1 MAATDTSA
9 PASKTGMTTK
19 QLRELADTLFTKR
32 KSLISLWQE
41 IAENF
46 YPERADFTV
55 KRYLGDDYAG
65 NLMTSYP
72 VLTRR
77 DMSDQI
83 GTMLR
88 NTNKPWFNMTCN
100 DERRMD
106 HDAKAWLEWATK
118 TMRSAMYSP
127 HTLFTKATSQA
138 DADYATFGQTCVTVR
153 LNSQA
158 DDLLYRTWHLRDMA
172 WMEDED
178 GKLCGIFRRWKPSNR
193 TLVKM
198 FDGKTNTSVHRS
210 VIKDSV
216 KAPNEEVEC
225 YHFMVKSDMYD
236 GPDNSMPWRSIYYD
250 SAHDYEMECV
260 AQKNR
265 EYVIPRWLTVSGSQY
280 AHSPATV
287 AALPEARL
295 LQSMT
300 YTLLEAGEKVVNP
313 PMVAVEQAIRSDVS
327 LYAGGLTY
335 VDMEYDERTGAA
347 LRPLLNDSRGLPLS
361 REMQA
366 DSRQLLAKCFYL
378 DRLVLPQRGPEMTA
392 YEVGQR
398 VQEYIRNALP
408 LFEPMEAEY
417 NGGICEET
425 FAVMMAAGGF
435 GSPMDMPKSLQDQNG
450 VDVQFRFSSPLHD
463 ALDEMKGQKF
473 LEMKQMLAEAVA
485 LDQNAYAVV
494 DAVASLRDAL
504 DGIGVPTAWTRSPE
518 QVDQMIKSKQAQ
530 DQTDALLGRM
540 QQGAGV
546 AKDLATA
553 QNLNAPQQPM

>member
-1 MAATDTSA
+1 M
-9 PASKTGMTTK
+9 
-19 QLRELADTLFTKR
+19 
-32 KSLISLWQE
+32 
-41 IAENF
+41 
-46 YPERADFTV
+46 
-55 KRYLGDDYAG
+55 
-65 NLMTSYP
+65 
-72 VLTRR
+72 
-77 DMSDQI
+77 
-83 GTMLR
+83 
-88 NTNKPWFNMTCN
+88 
-100 DERRMD
+100 
-106 HDAKAWLEWATK
+106 
-118 TMRSAMYSP
+118 
-127 HTLFTKATSQA
+127 
-138 DADYATFGQTCVTVR
+138 
-153 LNSQA
+153 
-158 DDLLYRTWHLRDMA
+158 
-172 WMEDED
+172 
-178 GKLCGIFRRWKPSNR
+178 
-193 TLVKM
+193 
-198 FDGKTNTSVHRS
+198 
-210 VIKDSV
+210 
-216 KAPNEEVEC
+216 
-225 YHFMVKSDMYD
+225 
-236 GPDNSMPWRSIYYD
+236 
-250 SAHDYEMECV
+250 
-260 AQKNR
+260 
-265 EYVIPRWLTVSGSQY
+265 
-280 AHSPATV
+280 

>member
-408 LFEPMEAEY
+408 LFEPIEAEY
-417 NGGICEET
+417 N
-425 FAVMMAAGGF
+425 V
-435 GSPMDMPKSLQDQNG
+435 GSARRP
-450 VDVQFRFSSPLHD
+450 SP
-463 ALDEMKGQKF
+463 
-473 LEMKQMLAEAVA
+473 
-485 LDQNAYAVV
+485 
-494 DAVASLRDAL
+494 
-504 DGIGVPTAWTRSPE
+504 
-518 QVDQMIKSKQAQ
+518 
-530 DQTDALLGRM
+530 
-540 QQGAGV
+540 
-546 AKDLATA
+546 
-553 QNLNAPQQPM
+553 